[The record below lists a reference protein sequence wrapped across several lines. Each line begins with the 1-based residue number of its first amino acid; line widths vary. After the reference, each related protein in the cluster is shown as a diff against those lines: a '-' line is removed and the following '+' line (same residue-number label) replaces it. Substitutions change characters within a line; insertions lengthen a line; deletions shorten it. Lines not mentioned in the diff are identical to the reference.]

1 MKIGEIVR
9 LHPSLL
15 VSMADPRA
23 RAEPLG
29 VVTGPAKPRNG
40 VAFVRVKMRWNGKET
55 DLQTRLLTPTGEV
68 EVRLIPTGEEDEAPT
83 P

>member
-55 DLQTRLLTPTGEV
+55 DLQTRLLTPTGEREHV
-68 EVRLIPTGEEDEAPT
+68 PPVIEEEDES
-83 P
+83 